1 MKWVALAAFPT
12 SHGPLVA
19 APLPALPLVPQFPIL
34 RLLMNNWA
42 SLLLQI
48 SFMAW

>member
-1 MKWVALAAFPT
+1 MHAACNSHLAGPPP
-12 SHGPLVA
+12 SH
-19 APLPALPLVPQFPIL
+19 APLAPQFPIL